1 MSMISTYTVLTPFL
15 VLNLCFLFGTGVSV
29 LRNLVQRAIFST
41 FTLLPFTYKIYERTL
56 ACSHFCVMFEI
67 FAIQIKINIPK
78 HTKLDTL
85 SRFEPF
91 KTI

>member
-1 MSMISTYTVLTPFL
+1 MSMISTYTVLTSFL

-41 FTLLPFTYKIYERTL
+41 CTYKIYERAL
-56 ACSHFCVMFEI
+56 ACSHFRVMFEI

>member
-1 MSMISTYTVLTPFL
+1 MLHV
-15 VLNLCFLFGTGVSV
+15 
-29 LRNLVQRAIFST
+29 R
-41 FTLLPFTYKIYERTL
+41 
-56 ACSHFCVMFEI
+56 VMFEI